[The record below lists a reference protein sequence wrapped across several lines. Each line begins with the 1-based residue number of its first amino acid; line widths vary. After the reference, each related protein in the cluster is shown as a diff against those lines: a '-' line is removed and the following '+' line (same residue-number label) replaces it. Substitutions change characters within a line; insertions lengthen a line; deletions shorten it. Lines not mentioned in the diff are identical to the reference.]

1 MPPTRDCRKLTIRIY
16 DPDLI
21 AWLDTLSR
29 DYGQKSKAIAEV
41 MKRGLNAVDQTDSD
55 KASVDFEA
63 ALPAIRQVVEA
74 AVTTA
79 LGRFQITGLQP
90 GNNPEEPEAVEAM
103 LQRFDENLL
112 LDEDDA

>member
-1 MPPTRDCRKLTIRIY
+1 MPPTRDCCKLTIRIY

-21 AWLDTLSR
+21 AWLDTLSS

-41 MKRGLNAVDQTDSD
+41 MKRGLKAANQTVSD

-79 LGRFQITGLQP
+79 LGRFQIIGLQP
-90 GNNPEEPEAVEAM
+90 DNGSEEPDAVEAM
-103 LQRFDENLL
+103 LQRFDESVL